1 VHDLAPLVYHPKVKG
16 FVHTALE
23 SFDLTTVWLDA

>member
-1 VHDLAPLVYHPKVKG
+1 VVYHPKVKG

-23 SFDLTTVWLDA
+23 SFDLTTLWLDA